1 MLRWALEDE
10 GWEVQAAADGMQ
22 ALVWLASHRPDLLL
36 LDFHLPVVDG
46 SAVARELRASYGDT
60 VPIVA
65 ITADPS
71 ASERAR
77 RLGAIA
83 TFNKPFDVDQLTATV
98 QLALARV

>member
-1 MLRWALEDE
+1 
-10 GWEVQAAADGMQ
+10 
-22 ALVWLASHRPDLLL
+22 
-36 LDFHLPVVDG
+36 
-46 SAVARELRASYGDT
+46 